1 MNKYQIQCAE
11 RLGRIKQYVMTNA
24 ITPPIVRATALLTEV
39 NTIHDNLLDYGSS
52 QDGGF
57 NPYRSGSAQRQSL
70 RGEIVGMVTEIWETA
85 KGLDREEH
93 PGIRDLFRLNNAR
106 GSYTRLI
113 NTGASFVDHLATPA
127 VKTLFTDRGFD
138 PDFDAD
144 LTGKLTAFSA
154 ATGIK
159 FQGRQ
164 EQKTGTVG
172 LDALMR
178 RATVVVRELST
189 IVVKHLRKTNPLLIP
204 VWKAA
209 ARLYTPAVVNP
220 EAPSG
225 GSGGDP
231 GSGGSTP
238 PHRQLGVRIESLFR

>member
-1 MNKYQIQCAE
+1 MNKIQIQGID
-11 RLGRIKQYVMTNA
+11 RLGRIKQYVLDHA
-24 ITPPIVRATALLTEV
+24 ITTPIPRATVLVTEV
-39 NTIHDNLLDYGSS
+39 NTLHTNMLDYGSG
-52 QDGGF
+52 QEGG
-57 NPYRSGSAQRQSL
+57 NNIYRSGSAQRLAL
-70 RGEIVGMVTEIWETA
+70 RIDILGMVNEISDTA

-93 PGIRDLFRLNNAR
+93 PGIRDLFRLNKASN
-106 GSYTRLI
+106 SYARLI

-127 VKTLFTDRGFD
+127 VKTLFTERGFD
-138 PDFDAD
+138 PDFDVD
-144 LTGKLTAFSA
+144 LTGKLTAFAA

-189 IVVKHLRKTNPLLIP
+189 IVVKHLRNTNPLLIP

-209 ARLYTPAVVNP
+209 ARLYTPAVTTP
-220 EAPSG
+220 QTPPGDPGSRSG
-225 GSGGDP
+225 GSGSGSGT
-231 GSGGSTP
+231 GSGGTTP
-238 PHRQLGVRIESLFR
+238 PSGS